1 MKNKKRIE
9 EELNKF
15 NYNNSSLKLTLGVLI
30 VAYLCAFLIVI
41 ATFTELAVSTSY
53 KLPVEAILHPLR
65 FLAQDNHSAW
75 LFVLGYQYIPQVPV
89 ILFIAA
95 LLGSRFGVLSV
106 LLYIVAGLSYFP
118 VFALGGGWRYIFEYN
133 FGYILAFVPAVIIAG
148 NILSGSFSFKN
159 VLKAAFFGVLIIHF
173 IGILYTTVVVIFKHD
188 SFELFMDM
196 IAIQSGIKVLF
207 DFVCS
212 IFAII
217 IARPVKKVLWLAMG

>member
-1 MKNKKRIE
+1 LNNKKRIAD
-9 EELNKF
+9 ELKKF
-15 NYNNSSLKLTLGVLI
+15 DYNDSGLKLTLGVLI
-30 VAYLCAFLIVI
+30 VVCLCAFLIVI
-41 ATFTELAVSTSY
+41 ATFTELTLSSSY
-53 KLPVEAILHPLR
+53 KLPVDAILHPLR
-65 FLAQDNHSAW
+65 FLSQADHSAW

-106 LLYIVAGLSYFP
+106 LMYITAGLSVFP

-133 FGYILAFVPAVIIAG
+133 FGYILAFIPAVIIAG
-148 NILSGSFSFKN
+148 NILNSKISFKN
-159 VLKAAFFGVLIIHF
+159 ALKAAFFGVLTIHF

-196 IAIQSGIKVLF
+196 IAIQSGIKIIF

-212 IFAII
+212 IFAIL